1 MNYSFSDKL
10 ANLRPSAIREIFKSL
25 TDPSI
30 ISFAA
35 GSPSPES
42 FPVEAL
48 AALSADIFRT
58 QSTAALQYS
67 ITEGYPPLREAI
79 AARLKKKFGNFE
91 ALSGLDMEVEEGALY
106 GFVGPNGAGKTTA
119 IRIITGLLKADEGT
133 VMIGGKDAFLYSGQ
147 VKNEFGYVPDE
158 FGLYD
163 NLKVWEYMD
172 FFASCYGL
180 SGLVARERC
189 TKLLEQVKLAGK
201 EEFFVDSL
209 SRGMKQRLCLARAMI
224 HDPKLLVLDEP
235 TSGMDPR
242 ARIEFKELLK
252 ELCAEGKTIVVS
264 SHILSEL
271 AQMCTDIGIIDA
283 GKIVLSG
290 NMGEILKKV
299 NDSNPIRIQVV
310 ENVWEAVKFL
320 RTEPEVQ
327 TITVEGNDIVVG
339 FHGGKDAEAMLLAK
353 LVAHNIGICGFW
365 REPGDLESIFM
376 QITDHD
382 MEKVV
387 MTSEE

>member
-1 MNYSFSDKL
+1 MLK
-10 ANLRPSAIREIFKSL
+10 IQ
-25 TDPSI
+25 
-30 ISFAA
+30 
-35 GSPSPES
+35 G
-42 FPVEAL
+42 
-48 AALSADIFRT
+48 
-58 QSTAALQYS
+58 
-67 ITEGYPPLREAI
+67 
-79 AARLKKKFGNFE
+79 LKKKFGNFE
-91 ALSGLDMEVEEGALY
+91 ALSGLDMEVAEGALY

-119 IRIITGLLKADEGT
+119 IRIITGLLNADEGS
-133 VMIGGKDAFLYSGQ
+133 VLIDGKDAFCYRDQ
-147 VKNEFGYVPDE
+147 VKDLFGYVPDE

-172 FFASCYGL
+172 FFDSCYGL

-189 TKLLEQVKLAGK
+189 TNLLEQVKLADK
-201 EEFFVDSL
+201 EDFFVDSL

-224 HDPKLLVLDEP
+224 HDPKLLILDEP

-242 ARIEFKELLK
+242 ARVEFKELLK
-252 ELCAEGKTIVVS
+252 ELCAEGKTILVS

-290 NMGEILKKV
+290 NMGDILKQV
-299 NDSNPIRIQVV
+299 NDSNPIRVQVV
-310 ENVWEAVKFL
+310 ENVREAVQFL
-320 RTEPEVQ
+320 RAEPEVR
-327 TITVEGNDIVVG
+327 TITVEGNDLVVG

-365 REPGDLESIFM
+365 REQGDLESIFM

>member
-1 MNYSFSDKL
+1 MLK
-10 ANLRPSAIREIFKSL
+10 IH
-25 TDPSI
+25 
-30 ISFAA
+30 
-35 GSPSPES
+35 G
-42 FPVEAL
+42 
-48 AALSADIFRT
+48 
-58 QSTAALQYS
+58 
-67 ITEGYPPLREAI
+67 
-79 AARLKKKFGNFE
+79 LKKKFGNFE
-91 ALSGLDMEVEEGALY
+91 ALRGLDMEVEEGALY

-119 IRIITGLLKADEGT
+119 IRIITGLLNADEGS
-133 VMIGGKDAFLYSGQ
+133 VLIDGKDAFCYRDQ
-147 VKNEFGYVPDE
+147 VKDLFGYVPDE

-189 TKLLEQVKLAGK
+189 TNLLEQVKLADK
-201 EEFFVDSL
+201 EDFFVDSL

-224 HDPKLLVLDEP
+224 HDPKLLILDEP

-242 ARIEFKELLK
+242 ARVEFKELLK
-252 ELCAEGKTIVVS
+252 ELCAEGKTILVS

-290 NMGEILKKV
+290 NMGDILRQV
-299 NDSNPIRIQVV
+299 NDSNPIRVQVV
-310 ENVWEAVKFL
+310 ENVREAVQFL
-320 RTEPEVQ
+320 RAEPEVR
-327 TITVEGNDIVVG
+327 TITVEGNDLVVG

-365 REPGDLESIFM
+365 REQGDLESIFM

>member
-1 MNYSFSDKL
+1 MLK
-10 ANLRPSAIREIFKSL
+10 IQ
-25 TDPSI
+25 
-30 ISFAA
+30 
-35 GSPSPES
+35 G
-42 FPVEAL
+42 
-48 AALSADIFRT
+48 
-58 QSTAALQYS
+58 
-67 ITEGYPPLREAI
+67 
-79 AARLKKKFGNFE
+79 LKKKFGNFE
-91 ALSGLDMEVEEGALY
+91 ALSGLDMEVAEGALY

-119 IRIITGLLKADEGT
+119 IRIITGLLNADEGS
-133 VMIGGKDAFLYSGQ
+133 VLIDGKDAFCYRDQ
-147 VKNEFGYVPDE
+147 VKDLFGYVPDE

-189 TKLLEQVKLAGK
+189 TNLLEQVKLADK
-201 EEFFVDSL
+201 EDFFVDSL

-224 HDPKLLVLDEP
+224 HDPKLLILDEP

-242 ARIEFKELLK
+242 ARVEFKELLK
-252 ELCAEGKTIVVS
+252 ELCAEGKTILVS

-290 NMGEILKKV
+290 NMGDILKQV
-299 NDSNPIRIQVV
+299 TDSNPIRVQVV
-310 ENVWEAVKFL
+310 ENVREAVQSL
-320 RTEPEVQ
+320 RAEPEVR
-327 TITVEGNDIVVG
+327 TITVEGNDLVVG

-365 REPGDLESIFM
+365 REQGDLESIFM

>member
-1 MNYSFSDKL
+1 MLK
-10 ANLRPSAIREIFKSL
+10 IQ
-25 TDPSI
+25 
-30 ISFAA
+30 
-35 GSPSPES
+35 G
-42 FPVEAL
+42 
-48 AALSADIFRT
+48 
-58 QSTAALQYS
+58 
-67 ITEGYPPLREAI
+67 
-79 AARLKKKFGNFE
+79 LKKKFGNFE
-91 ALSGLDMEVEEGALY
+91 ALSGLDMEVAEGALY

-119 IRIITGLLKADEGT
+119 IRIITGLLNADEGS
-133 VMIGGKDAFLYSGQ
+133 VLIDGKDAFCYRDQ
-147 VKNEFGYVPDE
+147 VKDLFGYVPDE

-189 TKLLEQVKLAGK
+189 KNLLEQVKLADK
-201 EEFFVDSL
+201 EDFFVDSL

-224 HDPKLLVLDEP
+224 HDPKLLILDEP

-242 ARIEFKELLK
+242 ARVEFKELLK
-252 ELCAEGKTIVVS
+252 ELCAEGKTILVS

-290 NMGEILKKV
+290 NMGDILKQV
-299 NDSNPIRIQVV
+299 NDSNPIRVQVV
-310 ENVWEAVKFL
+310 ENVREAVQFL
-320 RTEPEVQ
+320 RAEPEVR
-327 TITVEGNDIVVG
+327 TITVEGNDLVVG

-365 REPGDLESIFM
+365 REQGDLESIFM

>member
-1 MNYSFSDKL
+1 MLK
-10 ANLRPSAIREIFKSL
+10 IQ
-25 TDPSI
+25 
-30 ISFAA
+30 
-35 GSPSPES
+35 G
-42 FPVEAL
+42 
-48 AALSADIFRT
+48 
-58 QSTAALQYS
+58 
-67 ITEGYPPLREAI
+67 
-79 AARLKKKFGNFE
+79 LKKKFGNFE
-91 ALSGLDMEVEEGALY
+91 ALSGLDMEVAEGALY

-119 IRIITGLLKADEGT
+119 IRIITGLLNADEGS
-133 VMIGGKDAFLYSGQ
+133 VLIDGKDAFCYRDQ
-147 VKNEFGYVPDE
+147 VKDLFGYVPDE

-189 TKLLEQVKLAGK
+189 TNLLEQVKLADK
-201 EEFFVDSL
+201 EDFFVDSL

-224 HDPKLLVLDEP
+224 HDPKLLILDEP

-242 ARIEFKELLK
+242 ARVEFKELLK
-252 ELCAEGKTIVVS
+252 ELCAEGKTILVS

-290 NMGEILKKV
+290 NMGDILKQV
-299 NDSNPIRIQVV
+299 NDSNPIRVQVV
-310 ENVWEAVKFL
+310 ENVREAVQFL
-320 RTEPEVQ
+320 RAEPEVR
-327 TITVEGNDIVVG
+327 TSTVEGNDLVVG

-365 REPGDLESIFM
+365 REQGDLESIFM

>member
-1 MNYSFSDKL
+1 MLK
-10 ANLRPSAIREIFKSL
+10 IQ
-25 TDPSI
+25 
-30 ISFAA
+30 
-35 GSPSPES
+35 G
-42 FPVEAL
+42 
-48 AALSADIFRT
+48 
-58 QSTAALQYS
+58 
-67 ITEGYPPLREAI
+67 
-79 AARLKKKFGNFE
+79 LKKKFGNFE
-91 ALSGLDMEVEEGALY
+91 ALSGLDMEVAEGALY

-119 IRIITGLLKADEGT
+119 IRIITGLLNADEGS
-133 VMIGGKDAFLYSGQ
+133 VLIDGKDAFCYRDQ
-147 VKNEFGYVPDE
+147 VKDLFGYVPDE

-180 SGLVARERC
+180 SGLVVRERC
-189 TKLLEQVKLAGK
+189 TNLLEQVKLADK
-201 EEFFVDSL
+201 EDFFVDSL

-224 HDPKLLVLDEP
+224 HDPKLLILDEP

-242 ARIEFKELLK
+242 ARVEFKELLK
-252 ELCAEGKTIVVS
+252 ELCAEGKTILVS

-290 NMGEILKKV
+290 NMGDILRQV
-299 NDSNPIRIQVV
+299 NDSNPIRVQVV
-310 ENVWEAVKFL
+310 ENVREAVQFL
-320 RTEPEVQ
+320 RAEPEVR
-327 TITVEGNDIVVG
+327 TITVEGNDLVVG

-365 REPGDLESIFM
+365 REQGDLESIFM